1 MYSIQEYPKNN
12 DTRLHLSLTKGY
24 RNWKKDTFQNEKEG
38 KGMYNVSRK
47 NSNENSEKMEARK
60 KGREREREGSIA

>member
-1 MYSIQEYPKNN
+1 
-12 DTRLHLSLTKGY
+12 LSLTKGY

-38 KGMYNVSRK
+38 KGMYHVSRK

-60 KGREREREGSIA
+60 KGREKESEKGQ